1 MSVSEEKFL
10 SYYDRYADPI
20 FRYCFYRLYHK
31 RELAKE
37 ITQETFLRAWE
48 LSRKNDVDNMRALL
62 YKIARNLIIDYS
74 RKKKEESVEE
84 LEEAGHTM
92 SHDPSEHLY
101 NSIEFKQLVKDLD
114 ALETEY
120 KEVLLMRY
128 VDDLKPREIAEITGE
143 SVNVISVRITRA
155 KQAIRTIRKIAGKG

>member
-1 MSVSEEKFL
+1 MPVPEEKFL

-20 FRYCFYRLYHK
+20 FRYCYYRLYQR

-48 LSRKNDVDNMRALL
+48 LSRKEDVDNMRALL
-62 YKIARNLIIDYS
+62 YRVARNLIIDYS
-74 RKKKEESVEE
+74 RKKKEESMEE
-84 LEEAGHTM
+84 LEEKGQVM
-92 SHDPSEHLY
+92 SYDPSEQLF
-101 NSIEFKQLVKDLD
+101 NTLECKQLIEQLD

-120 KEVLLMRY
+120 RDALLMRY
-128 VDDLKPREIAEITGE
+128 VDGLKPREIAGITGE

-155 KQAIRTIRKIAGKG
+155 KQAIRKIIEN